1 MASRALMFPRCRKLQ
16 RHVLILL
23 DRKLADASNG
33 RRFFANA
40 EPAERSS
47 EGECD
52 FAKVY
57 ARRTLVAFPARRPRR
72 SNPVPSAAARMEAR
86 SMDQWTLNLSR
97 ARGGA

>member
-1 MASRALMFPRCRKLQ
+1 MVIIATPGAGRVRS
-16 RHVLILL
+16 LL
-23 DRKLADASNG
+23 TPVTAVD
-33 RRFFANA
+33 FFANA

-86 SMDQWTLNLSR
+86 SE
-97 ARGGA
+97 G